1 MNKKLQKIYY
11 KEKDKNNTLI
21 RNNKRLIKMLRNLSY
36 ILSSDEF
43 YLKENDIEK
52 FKLFKKS

>member
-1 MNKKLQKIYY
+1 MNKKQKIFR

-43 YLKENDIEK
+43 YLKEIDIEK